1 MHHRRPSIGRIA
13 IAIIAIVIIVV
24 AAVGGYEYYLSTLPK
39 KPVLTGSITVVAT
52 EGENDIVLQK
62 IAQQFEALHP
72 GVTIHIVDIPFG
84 DALQDY
90 LTAFQANEDI
100 YDIIYFPNTPW
111 LGVLQP
117 YLLNLTPYV
126 NNPEYFPPSYN
137 FSDIIPTMINQFK
150 FGNTL
155 YGIPFFGD
163 VMLLYY
169 RPSFFENATN
179 QQLFEQEYGYPL
191 PNPGDPNTTLTL
203 QQLLDIANF
212 FNDKHGSKYGIV
224 FPNDATGGDMTYQ
237 LAAIMAPLRVSMDSV
252 YGPVTP
258 PYGVFYTSNGQ
269 LLTNTTIFREALD
282 YLAAFENDSAD
293 EFSDTYL
300 ATPGT
305 FGSGVAPLL
314 WYWTPAML
322 ALRNS
327 SIANDW
333 AIAANP
339 PGGVSILGGV
349 AYGIYKYS
357 KNIPLAVSFLE
368 FATSPNESIYYFTIQ
383 YLMPF
388 RYSGMRYIVQH
399 GLLPAQDIQLIIKY
413 MQESV
418 TSVPNLP
425 YATQLITYIQAEVPY
440 LASMKITPAQA
451 ASVITSEAESL
462 GIPIYS
468 GPSFALTY
476 PLQGQFVALTFNFEG
491 TLLYSASGFA
501 A

>member
-1 MHHRRPSIGRIA
+1 MGKKRSIGRITIA
-13 IAIIAIVIIVV
+13 VVAIIIIVI

-52 EGENDIVLQK
+52 SGENDIALQK
-62 IAQQFEALHP
+62 IASDFEAQHP
-72 GVTIHIVDIPFG
+72 GVTIHLVDLPFG
-84 DALQDY
+84 TALQSY
-90 LTAFQANEDI
+90 LTAFQANEDV
-100 YDIIYFPNTPW
+100 YDIIYFPNSPW
-111 LGVLQP
+111 LGELQP

-126 NNPEYFPPSYN
+126 NNPEYFPASYN

-179 QQLFEQEYGYPL
+179 QHLFEQEYGYPL
-191 PNPGDPNTTLTL
+191 PNPGNPNTTLTM

-212 FNDKHGSKYGIV
+212 FNGKHGSKYGIV

-269 LLTNTTIFREALD
+269 ILTNTAIFKESIN

-327 SIANDW
+327 SISNDW

-368 FATSPNESIYYFTIQ
+368 FATSPSESVYYFTLQ

-388 RYSGMRYIVQH
+388 RYSGMQYIISH
-399 GLLPAQDIQLIIKY
+399 GLLPASDINLITKY
-413 MQESV
+413 MQNSV
-418 TSVPNLP
+418 PSVPNEP
-425 YATQLITYIQAEVPY
+425 YASQLITYIQGEIPY
-440 LASMKITPAQA
+440 LASMSITPAQA
-451 ASVITSEAESL
+451 ASVITSEVSGL
-462 GIPIYS
+462 HIPIYS

-476 PLQGQFVALTFNFEG
+476 PLLLQPLGITFNFEG
-491 TLLYSASGFA
+491 SMIYTASGFA